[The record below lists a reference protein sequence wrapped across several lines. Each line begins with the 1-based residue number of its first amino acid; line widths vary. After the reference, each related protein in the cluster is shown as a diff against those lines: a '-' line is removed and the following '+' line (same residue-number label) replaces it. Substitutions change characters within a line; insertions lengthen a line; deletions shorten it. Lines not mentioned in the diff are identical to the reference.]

1 MAEPSVHRSG
11 DEEPAAAP
19 ADASQG
25 IRISRRQW
33 ISGVITLVIVVGVLA
48 YFLPQFADMEAV
60 WASIRAMTP
69 LEVTTLVAAAVW
81 NLLSYLLVILPSM
94 PGLRPSQAFVA
105 TQSST
110 AVANTLPA
118 GAALGIA
125 ATFAMYDSWG
135 FSRSRSTV
143 SMSVSGIWNNFAK
156 LGLPVIALAL
166 VALQGGA
173 STGRIIAAII
183 GVVALVT
190 AIVLFALLLRS
201 DAWAHRV
208 GEALGRAASRVLRVL
223 HRDPVQGWG
232 RAVAK
237 FRSRTVLLVRARWHW
252 LTLGTLV
259 SQLSLFFVLVLA
271 LRHIG
276 VSQEEIAWQEV
287 LAVFAFAR
295 LLTAIPITPGGVGV
309 VDVALIAGL
318 SAAGGSRDEVT
329 AAVLV
334 YRLLT
339 YVLPIPLGVLT
350 YLFWRGNRSW
360 RRPPN
365 SAPRTPLV
373 PESA

>member
-1 MAEPSVHRSG
+1 MTEPSTHPSD
-11 DEEPAAAP
+11 DEAAAEVTSP
-19 ADASQG
+19 ASEG

-60 WASIRAMTP
+60 WASIKAMTP
-69 LEVTTLVAAAVW
+69 MEVATLVAAAAW
-81 NLLSYLLVILPSM
+81 NLVTYLFVIVPSM
-94 PGLRPSQAFVA
+94 PGIRPRQAFVA

-118 GAALGIA
+118 GAALGVA
-125 ATFAMYDSWG
+125 MTFAMYDSWG

-166 VALQGGA
+166 VALEGGA
-173 STGRIIAAII
+173 STGRVVAAVI
-183 GVVALVT
+183 GVVALAT

-208 GEALGRAASRVLRVL
+208 GEALGRAVSKVLGVLR
-223 HRDPVQGWG
+223 RDPVQGWG

-259 SQLSLFFVLVLA
+259 SQLSLFFVLLLA

-318 SAAGGSRDEVT
+318 AAAGGSRDDVT

-365 SAPRTPLV
+365 TAPRTPLV
-373 PESA
+373 PETA

>member
-1 MAEPSVHRSG
+1 MSESSGQPSDKQVEATH
-11 DEEPAAAP
+11 PA
-19 ADASQG
+19 SEG

-33 ISGVITLVIVVGVLA
+33 ISGAITLAIVFGVLA

-60 WASIRAMTP
+60 WASITAMTS
-69 LEVTTLVAAAVW
+69 LEIATLVAAAAW
-81 NLLSYLLVILPSM
+81 NLITYLFVIVPSM
-94 PGLRPSQAFVA
+94 PGLRPGQAFVA

-118 GAALGIA
+118 GSALGVA
-125 ATFAMYDSWG
+125 VTFAMYDSWG

-173 STGRIIAAII
+173 STGRVIAAVL
-183 GVVALVT
+183 GVVALVVSI
-190 AIVLFALLLRS
+190 AVFALLLRS

-208 GEALGRAASRVLRVL
+208 GEGLGRAASRALRVL
-223 HRDPVQGWG
+223 KRDPVEGWG

-237 FRSRTVLLVRARWHW
+237 FRSRTILLVRARWHW
-252 LTLGTLV
+252 LTLGTLA
-259 SQLSLFFVLVLA
+259 SQLSLFFVLLLA
-271 LRHIG
+271 LRHVG
-276 VSQEEIAWQEV
+276 VSQSEIAWQEV

-318 SAAGGSRDEVT
+318 AAAGGSRDEVT

-350 YLFWRGNRSW
+350 YLFWRGHRSW